1 MAEQDEAIKV
11 VVEVV
16 DKFSKPLNDLKKEL
30 DRLSDRGGDGA
41 TKVKKHFDGL
51 REAVTNVGAA
61 LNATVVPALR
71 AVGVGFTG
79 VAATIATAVTA
90 LKGFAGTTEV
100 LSRLSRETGISIDRM
115 RELEAVGR
123 RLGITSGEMRA
134 GFRDF
139 AASMHQTRLG
149 IGDAAKD
156 LRMHGQG
163 EFAEQLRH
171 TRNNAEALEL
181 ILKKLDTLSDPQH
194 RRDFLKG
201 QHLPPGLADANRKER
216 EKLIKEW
223 RDSVGATTKEDEAA
237 ADRFEHAIWRM
248 GNAFESLT
256 QKMTTEGTL
265 KTLTESLNSI
275 ADLVPRIIKGIND
288 FNALQTKWND
298 FFTPPKLPGA
308 SWEEWWENMKKRM
321 GGSGDTAAPQA
332 TPQKMSYGAG
342 TFGGAQVIRASLIGG
357 GDEKAK
363 ETIAEGVVEGLK
375 KWALEENAPEGP
387 GAHGGT
393 GGGGDGAARVIRA
406 SLGGSSTN
414 RGGGTGGGGDG
425 GDGGN
430 GGTQSA
436 GGGTE
441 PNQSDRPYKIGGKV
455 MVGGQSFTW
464 GSGGTGRGSLPYGDY
479 PINFGQD
486 YGNIGSVGH
495 RIGSIASIGG
505 IGGVINDPKFPGH
518 PRAGIQIHA
527 GSGATLD
534 RLYTQGCFAVPRQQW
549 PAFKR
554 ALLEQAKKGP
564 LMLHIGRDG
573 RAEVMTRQDY
583 EARHTKPP
591 APVEAK
597 PQSDK
602 PRPPAVPR
610 DRMMDAAARSSQVAR
625 IEGAATVR
633 IDLPGYGR
641 APNHSSPSAGAFSE
655 VALHRGNTIPYASE
669 SA

>member
-41 TKVKKHFDGL
+41 TKVKRHFDGL
-51 REAVTNVGAA
+51 REAASNVGAA

-71 AVGVGFTG
+71 AVGVGFAG
-79 VAATIATAVTA
+79 VGATIATAITA

-100 LSRLSRETGISIDRM
+100 LSRLSRETGVSIDRM
-115 RELEAVGR
+115 RDLEAVGR
-123 RLGITSGEMRA
+123 RLGISAGEMRA

-139 AASMHQTRLG
+139 AAEMHKTRLG
-149 IGDAAKD
+149 IGESAKD
-156 LRMHGQG
+156 LRLRGQG

-171 TRNNAEALEL
+171 TKTNAEALEL
-181 ILKKLDTLSDPQH
+181 ILNKLDQLHDPQH
-194 RRDFLKG
+194 RRDFLKSRG
-201 QHLPPGLADANRKER
+201 LPPGLADANRKER

-223 RDSVGATTKEDEAA
+223 RASVGATTKEDENA
-237 ADRFEHAIWRM
+237 ADAFEHSIWRM
-248 GNAFESLT
+248 GNAFEALT
-256 QKMTTEGTL
+256 QKLTTEGTL
-265 KTLTESLNSI
+265 DTFTKSLTSI

-288 FNALQTKWND
+288 LSTFWGTFQQ
-298 FFTPPKLPGA
+298 F
-308 SWEEWWENMKKRM
+308 M
-321 GGSGDTAAPQA
+321 GVAP
-332 TPQKMSYGAG
+332 TGPQKMSYGGG
-342 TFGGAQVIRASLIGG
+342 TFGGAQVMRASLTGAG
-357 GDEKAK
+357 GDDKAK

-375 KWALEENAPEGP
+375 KWALDEGTPEGP

-393 GGGGDGAARVIRA
+393 GGDGAARVIRA
-406 SLGGSSTN
+406 SLGG
-414 RGGGTGGGGDG
+414 GGTRQGAGDG
-425 GDGGN
+425 SGGA
-430 GGTQSA
+430 S
-436 GGGTE
+436 
-441 PNQSDRPYKIGGKV
+441 PPMGGKV
-455 MVGGQSFTW
+455 AEAIGGASPDQAGRPSRIQGAVTVGGQTF
-464 GSGGTGRGSLPYGDY
+464 GYASGGRGRGSVPFGDY
-479 PINFGQD
+479 PINFGD
-486 YGNIGSVGH
+486 IGPVGR
-495 RIGSIASIGG
+495 RIGSIAGLGG
-505 IGGVINDPKFPGH
+505 AGGTIDDPRYPGR

-534 RLYTQGCFAVPRQQW
+534 RLYTQGCFAVPRPQW

-554 ALLEQAKKGP
+554 ALLEQAKNGP

-583 EARHTKPP
+583 EARHARPT
-591 APVEAK
+591 APVAT

-610 DRMMDAAARSSQVAR
+610 DRMMDAAARQSQVAR

-641 APNHSSPSAGAFSE
+641 APTSSSPSAGAFSE
-655 VALHRGNTIPYASE
+655 VALHRGSTIPYASE